1 MQKRLTHQMKIKE
14 LDLVLELICQYIEF
28 FQSQT
33 MLGPIRFGTEL
44 AIKVAY
50 IRYFKVASGYHVTL
64 FFIHNTNVQILFD
77 KFFFLGFNAFLKH
90 TKPPYYYC
98 TFLLPQTKLVTE
110 KHYLCINLKL

>member
-77 KFFFLGFNAFLKH
+77 KFFFLGFTAFLKH
-90 TKPPYYYC
+90 TKPPFIIALFYC
-98 TFLLPQTKLVTE
+98 HKPNWLQKNIIFAS
-110 KHYLCINLKL
+110 I